1 VFLMYGMRIPWSIS
15 NPFPMAYLLPPLYPI
30 LDASVL
36 PLENRFAFLDALCG
50 ELLQA
55 GVSLLQYRNKTGSD
69 RELLDDAACLRG
81 AMPTGR
87 CLLVLNDR
95 PDLAVI
101 AGFDG
106 VHVGQQDLSPAA
118 ARAVV
123 GPHRIVGVSTHN
135 ALQLR
140 VASQAPVDYVA
151 IGPVFATASKLNPD
165 PVVGLDGIRMARALT
180 SLPLVA
186 IGGIT
191 PGNCRQVRDAGA
203 DSVAVISSLFQ
214 STSGDSPAVVAKDF
228 LAHFR

>member
-1 VFLMYGMRIPWSIS
+1 
-15 NPFPMAYLLPPLYPI
+15 MAYVLPPLYPI
-30 LDASVL
+30 LDVGIL
-36 PLENRFAFLDALCG
+36 PLENRFAFLETLCG
-50 ELLQA
+50 GLLEA
-55 GVSLLQYRNKTGSD
+55 GVRLLQYRNKTGSD
-69 RELLDDAACLRG
+69 RAILDDAVCLRR

-106 VHVGQQDLSPAA
+106 VHVGQHDLSPAA

-123 GPHRIVGVSTHN
+123 GPQRMVGVSTHN

-140 VASQAPVDYVA
+140 AASQAPVDYIA
-151 IGPVFATASKLNPD
+151 FGPVFATTSKLDPD
-165 PVVGLDGIRMARALT
+165 PVVGLDGIRMARTLT

-191 PGNCRQVRDAGA
+191 PGNCRQVQDAGA
-203 DSVAVISSLFQ
+203 DSVAAISSLFQ
-214 STSGDSPAVVAKDF
+214 STSGDSAANVAKDF